1 MADLPKPTPLSLRK
15 AFGQILRTV
24 REDKDLTQVDV
35 SAATSLGLRTI
46 RSAELAEKSPT
57 LDTMEIFAVFY
68 DVPLEE
74 LLTRARHL
82 RDTTLL

>member
-1 MADLPKPTPLSLRK
+1 MADPPKPSPLSLRK
-15 AFGQILRTV
+15 AFGQTIRVV
-24 REDKDLTQVDV
+24 RESKGLKQVDV
-35 SAATSLGLRTI
+35 SAATSLGVRTI

-74 LLTRARHL
+74 LLTRARKL
-82 RDTTLL
+82 RDTTSL

>member
-1 MADLPKPTPLSLRK
+1 MVDPPKPTALSLRK
-15 AFGQILRTV
+15 AFGQVIRTV
-24 REDKDLTQVDV
+24 REDKGLTQIDV

-68 DVPLEE
+68 GVPLEE

-82 RDTTLL
+82 RDTTLE